1 MTRKYLVSL
10 LVSLPAGRAALPAAA
25 IVALLAAPVTAQV
38 TGDVPAP
45 RPDAIV
51 DLATRE
57 GVLLVNGQWRY
68 SDTRIVEVDHRAA
81 GADLK
86 ASGAPTRAYDIEPH
100 AGVAGYDDRGWDVL
114 DPGHLDARRSKGRL
128 AFNWYRINVTIPP
141 KVAALETAGSTVV
154 FEVVVDDYS
163 EIWVDGRLPTVLGQP
178 GGQLVKGFN
187 APNRVVITRDARP
200 GQRIQLAVFGV
211 NGPLSEPPP
220 NFIWIRSVTL
230 QFYRAGRVG
239 GGMKVAAEVVRIDPA
254 IDAVVPVDAT
264 VERLAGGFGFT
275 EGPVWSP
282 EGFLLFSD
290 PNENRIYRW
299 SPDGQV
305 SVYRTNSG
313 YTGMDIAEYS
323 QPGSNGLAIDRDGR
337 LTILEHGNR
346 RVTRLEKNGT
356 LTVLADRYEGHRL
369 NSPNDL
375 VYKSDGALYFTDP
388 PFGLPKVFDDPRKE
402 LPYSGVFR
410 LADNRLTLVA
420 KDLTGPNGLGFS
432 PDEKYLYVTNWDTAH
447 KVVMRYEVTADG
459 GLTNGRVF
467 FDMTGAPGEE
477 ALDGMKIDRA
487 GNLFVSGPGGV
498 WILSPDGRHLG
509 TIRMPELPANMA
521 WGDADGR
528 TLYFTARTGIYRM
541 RVAIGAG
548 PLLTA
553 AASLR
558 HD

>member
-1 MTRKYLVSL
+1 MTRGALQVC
-10 LVSLPAGRAALPAAA
+10 RALTRVVG
-25 IVALLAAPVTAQV
+25 ILGLLAAPAGAQV
-38 TGDVPAP
+38 TGDVPAS

-57 GVLLVNGQWRY
+57 GVRLVNAEWRY
-68 SDTRIVEVDHRAA
+68 SDTRIVEVDHRAV

-86 ASGAPTRAYDIEPH
+86 ASGAPTRAYDIEPR
-100 AGVAGYDDRGWDVL
+100 AGAAAYDDRNWETL
-114 DPGHLDARRSKGRL
+114 DPTRLDARRSKGRL
-128 AFNWYRINVTIPP
+128 AFNWYRVNVTIPRS
-141 KVAALETAGSTVV
+141 VAALDTAGATVV
-154 FEVVVDDYS
+154 FEIVVDDYA
-163 EIWVDGRLPTVLGQP
+163 EIWVDGRLPTVIGQA
-178 GGQLVKGFN
+178 GGQLAKGFN
-187 APNRVVITRDARP
+187 APNRVVIARDARP
-200 GQRIQLAVFGV
+200 GQRIQLAIFGA

-220 NFIWIRSVTL
+220 NFIWIRSATL
-230 QFYRAGRVG
+230 QFYKPGRIGAGI
-239 GGMKVAAEVVRIDPA
+239 KVAADVIRLDPA
-254 IDAVVPVDAT
+254 IDGVVPRDAS
-264 VERLAGGFGFT
+264 VERVATGFGFA

-282 EGFLLFSD
+282 DGYLLFSD

-313 YTGMDIAEYS
+313 YTGANIAEYG

-356 LTVLADRYEGHRL
+356 LTVLADRYEGRRL

-388 PFGLPKVFDDPRKE
+388 PFGLPKAFDDSRKE

-410 LADNRLTLVA
+410 LADGRLTLVA
-420 KDLTGPNGLGFS
+420 NELTGPNGIAFS
-432 PDEKYLYVTNWDTAH
+432 PDEHYLYVTDWDTLH
-447 KVVMRYEVTADG
+447 KVVMRYEVNRDG
-459 GLTNGRVF
+459 TLAAGRVF
-467 FDMTGAPGEE
+467 FDMTSAAGQE
-477 ALDGMKIDRA
+477 ALDGMKVDRA

-498 WILSPDGRHLG
+498 WVLSPEGRHLG
-509 TIRMPELPANMA
+509 TIRLPELPANMA

-541 RVAIGAG
+541 RLATAG
-548 PLLTA
+548 MSTA
-553 AASLR
+553 ADVAGR
-558 HD
+558 

>member
-1 MTRKYLVSL
+1 MK
-10 LVSLPAGRAALPAAA
+10 RAARLAASTLLQA
-25 IVALLAAPVTAQV
+25 STVLVLLAAPLMAQV

-57 GVLLVNGQWRY
+57 GVRVVNGEWRY
-68 SDTRIVEVDHRAA
+68 SDTRIVEVDHRGV

-86 ASGAPTRAYDIEPH
+86 ASGAPTRAYNIEPL
-100 AGVAGYDDRGWDVL
+100 AGGADFDDRAWEVL
-114 DPGHLDARRSKGRL
+114 DPTRLDARRSKGRL
-128 AFNWYRINVTIPP
+128 AFNWYRINVTIPSR
-141 KVAALETAGSTVV
+141 VAAFDTAGSTVV
-154 FEVVVDDYS
+154 FEVVVDDYA
-163 EIWVDGRLPTVLGQP
+163 EIWVDGKLPTVLGQA
-178 GGQLVKGFN
+178 GGQLAKGFN
-187 APNRVVITRDARP
+187 APNRVVISRNAQP
-200 GQRIQLAVFGV
+200 GQRLQLAIFGA

-220 NFIWIRSVTL
+220 NFIWMRSATL
-230 QFYRAGRVG
+230 QFYKADRIGQGV
-239 GGMKVAAEVVRIDPA
+239 KVAADVIRMDPSL
-254 IDAVVPVDAT
+254 DAVVPRELM
-264 VERLAGGFGFT
+264 VEKLAGGFGFT
-275 EGPVWSP
+275 EGPVWSQ

-313 YTGMDIAEYS
+313 YTGMDIAEYG

-388 PFGLPKVFDDPRKE
+388 PFGLPKAFDDVRKE

-410 LADNRLTLVA
+410 FADNRLTLVA
-420 KDLTGPNGLGFS
+420 KDLTGPNGIAFS
-432 PDEKYLYVTNWDTAH
+432 PGEKFLYVTNWDTSH
-447 KVVMRYEVTADG
+447 KVVMRYEVAADG
-459 GLTNGRVF
+459 SLSNGVVF

-477 ALDGMKIDRA
+477 ALDGLKIDRA

-498 WILSPDGRHLG
+498 WLISPDGRHLG
-509 TIRMPELPANMA
+509 TIRLPELPANMA

-528 TLYFTARTGIYRM
+528 TLYLTARTGIYRM
-541 RVAIGAG
+541 RVTTGAG
-548 PLLTA
+548 PVVTTA
-553 AASLR
+553 R
-558 HD
+558 TFKD